1 MVCLCLCVCVCRF
14 FLQRFVPGARTLT
27 EAETKSFISAA
38 DDDSDGRIGAEG
50 QYLISQ
56 IVFVQTRHVGR
67 NDLWTESQWVES
79 AEKGQLTLCSLLKK
93 CIIAIRKY

>member
-1 MVCLCLCVCVCRF
+1 MTRCVCVYMCVSRY

-50 QYLISQ
+50 QCLISG
-56 IVFVQTRHVGR
+56 IVF
-67 NDLWTESQWVES
+67 
-79 AEKGQLTLCSLLKK
+79 LKLSM
-93 CIIAIRKY
+93 